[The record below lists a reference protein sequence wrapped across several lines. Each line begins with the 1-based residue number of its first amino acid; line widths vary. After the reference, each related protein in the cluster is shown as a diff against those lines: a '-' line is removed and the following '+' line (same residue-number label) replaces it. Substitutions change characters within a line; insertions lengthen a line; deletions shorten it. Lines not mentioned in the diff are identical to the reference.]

1 MKSIPTL
8 DYTRLQPKAQEKPVG
23 KFGNLKNYLKDQGIE
38 VDEVTLDKKLRS
50 FFEDMITEVLK
61 NPAQWDRTRNINFME
76 LFKYLGGTDEEMP
89 QEQPVQQPVE
99 QIEKA

>member
-8 DYTRLQPKAQEKPVG
+8 DYSRLQPKAGEKPNG
-23 KFGNLKNYLKDQGIE
+23 KFGNLKNYLQEQGVE
-38 VDEVTLDKKLRS
+38 VCYNKLRS

-76 LFKYLGGTDEEMP
+76 LFHYLGGTDEEMP
-89 QEQPVQQPVE
+89 QEQPAEPQGKPITQPE
-99 QIEKA
+99 G